1 MRSTGSHKG
10 RGRNYR
16 LQTPPKCT
24 TQSDRNGA
32 ETIRH
37 WHARRFCDCRQKSA
51 DVLHRIIACS
61 AFSMDPTGY
70 DDVRPI
76 VISVMIIL
84 NIILN
89 VIAIAVIVKYPQLR
103 EDRTTLFMFSL
114 TLSDLANGCLALP
127 MSAAQCSSWTP
138 NVRSDTT
145 YFPKIHAAFSVWF
158 TVTSTHSLCWVTV
171 CKMLAITNP
180 FRYEQILTRNRCYI
194 IICVIWLIG
203 AAMSATMARF
213 ASTWDSDACIYRVVI
228 SKDNVAVMF
237 VVAMIV
243 LVVPVVGLVY
253 STTRI
258 FRAILR
264 AHRQISAQANSIGGG
279 TENVAGMPSSTLKSI
294 RSGRNVLIVC
304 LALVV
309 LTIPYVIFILVRI
322 LRQDYAFPSWVIFIL
337 TWIMISNTF
346 INSLIYLVVFRSVR
360 AKTAEMFRAVCE
372 SCTFL

>member
-1 MRSTGSHKG
+1 
-10 RGRNYR
+10 
-16 LQTPPKCT
+16 
-24 TQSDRNGA
+24 
-32 ETIRH
+32 
-37 WHARRFCDCRQKSA
+37 
-51 DVLHRIIACS
+51 
-61 AFSMDPTGY
+61 MDATEY
-70 DDVRPI
+70 DDFRPI

-89 VIAIAVIVKYPQLR
+89 VTAIVVIIRYPQLR

-114 TLSDLANGCLALP
+114 TMSDLANGCLATP
-127 MSAAQCSSWTP
+127 ISAAQCSSWTP

-158 TVTSTHSLCWVTV
+158 TVTSTYSLCWVTV
-171 CKMLAITNP
+171 CKMFAITNP
-180 FRYEQILTRNRCYI
+180 FRCEQILTRNRCYV

-203 AAMSATMARF
+203 ATMSATTASLV
-213 ASTWDSDACIYRVVI
+213 STWDSDACIYRVVI
-228 SKDNVAVMF
+228 SKDNVGVMF
-237 VVAMIV
+237 VVAMIA
-243 LVVPVVGLVY
+243 LLVPVVGLVY

-264 AHRQISAQANSIGGG
+264 AHRQITAQANSIGGE
-279 TENVAGMPSSTLKSI
+279 TEDVASTPSSTLKSI

-309 LTIPYVIFILVRI
+309 LTIPYVIFIVVRI
-322 LRQDYAFPSWVIFIL
+322 LRQEYVFPSWVIFVI
-337 TWIMISNTF
+337 TWIMVSNTF

-372 SCTFL
+372 CCTFL